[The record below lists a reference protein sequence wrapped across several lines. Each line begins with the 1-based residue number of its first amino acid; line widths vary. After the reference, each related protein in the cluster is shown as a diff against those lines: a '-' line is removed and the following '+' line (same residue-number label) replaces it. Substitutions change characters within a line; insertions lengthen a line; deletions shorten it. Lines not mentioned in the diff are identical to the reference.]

1 MRDRGHRGSGHGG
14 HGQGGSRQGGSRGR
28 PGRHGPPRREERRR
42 GREGEHPEE
51 PERLLGQVEILR
63 GQPWFV
69 PAGRIRRN
77 RRPLVTAK
85 SHPPEAGD
93 YVIAEY
99 PWDEERAFLVEVLGR
114 EEDPKWDNQGVLSRH
129 RWPARF
135 SRAVEE
141 EAARARVPERATGGR
156 EDLRDRVTF
165 TMDPDDA
172 ADFDDALSW
181 RPLGGGRG
189 ELGVHIADVSH
200 YVPVGSAIDA
210 AAQERTTS
218 VYLAGL
224 SVPMLPERLSS
235 DLCSL
240 VPNRPRFVLSVL
252 AEIDEKGG
260 VTRYRLAEGL
270 IQSRARLTYDQ
281 GQRILDGE
289 DGASPEV
296 TQALR
301 TLGALADKLFAKR
314 IGRGALDLDVP
325 EVKVKVAADGRP
337 RSLERRERKP
347 AHRVI
352 EEFMLLANTLVGEE
366 AERRGGPF
374 LFRVHEPPPL
384 TKLETL
390 EAQLKALGLPSLG
403 GPDTTISR
411 ALQRLAA
418 FALPPEKRR
427 LVHQLILRAMSR
439 AAYRESDV
447 GHFGLATRSYC
458 HFTSPIRR
466 YPDLFNHRQVRHWL
480 TEPAKGAGR
489 AAWVRRIED
498 ENRRVEERWR
508 DGFAGLARHCSDN
521 EAEAVDA
528 ERESVRIKS
537 LRFLE
542 PQLGDEYEGTIVG
555 VVPRGVFVELDE
567 IPVDGFCRVSDVIDD
582 DFRMDEAGV
591 RLIGRRSRRR
601 FSLGDKL
608 RVAIARIDVPGRELE
623 LSLVAPRA
631 HRTRP
636 RGKGRRWG
644 G

>member
-1 MRDRGHRGSGHGG
+1 MRRGPGFRGGRPWQRRGPKHPESRRDR
-14 HGQGGSRQGGSRGR
+14 QETE
-28 PGRHGPPRREERRR
+28 GPQ
-42 GREGEHPEE
+42 E
-51 PERLLGQVEILR
+51 PERLLGQIEILR
-63 GQPWFV
+63 GHPWFV
-69 PAGRIRRN
+69 PAGRTRRN
-77 RRPLVTAK
+77 RRPLVISR

-99 PWDEERAFLVEVLGR
+99 PWDEEKAFLVEVLGR
-114 EEDPKWDNQGVLSRH
+114 EDDPKWDNQGVLSRH

-135 SRAVEE
+135 PRAVEE
-141 EAARARVPERATGGR
+141 EAARAHAPERAAGGR

-200 YVPVGSAIDA
+200 YVTPGSAIDV

-224 SVPMLPERLSS
+224 AVPMLPERLSS

-240 VPNRPRFVLSVL
+240 VPGRARFTLSVL
-252 AEIDEKGG
+252 AEMDEKGG
-260 VTRYRLAEGL
+260 VLRFRLAEGL
-270 IQSRARLTYDQ
+270 IQSRARLTYGQ

-289 DGASPEV
+289 DGLDPDV
-296 TQALR
+296 TKCLR
-301 TLGALADKLFAKR
+301 TLGALAEKLFAR
-314 IGRGALDLDVP
+314 RLGRGALDLDVP
-325 EVKVKVAADGRP
+325 EVKVVVAANGKP
-337 RSLERRERKP
+337 VSLERRERKP

-374 LFRVHEPPPL
+374 LFRVHEPPPI

-403 GPDTTISR
+403 GGDAPINRS
-411 ALQRLAA
+411 LQRLVG
-418 FALPPEKRR
+418 FPVPPEKRR
-427 LVHQLILRAMSR
+427 LVHQLVLRAMSR
-439 AAYRESDV
+439 AAYRESDA

-480 TEPAKGAGR
+480 TEPPKGTGR
-489 AAWVRRIED
+489 AAWMRRMED
-498 ENRRVEERWR
+498 ENRRLEDRWKE
-508 DGFAGLARHCSDN
+508 GLAGLARHCSDN
-521 EAEAVDA
+521 ESEAMDA

-542 PQLGDEYEGTIVG
+542 PHLGDEYEGTIVG

-567 IPVDGFCRVSDVIDD
+567 IPVDGFCRVSDAIDD

-623 LSLVAPRA
+623 LSLIAPRA
-631 HRTRP
+631 HRP
-636 RGKGRRWG
+636 RARRKERRWRMT
-644 G
+644 